1 MNVQLLSYLQLVIW
15 KILLLAHEYIAMFQ
29 EEIDNYGIDWD
40 GPVTD
45 QAELNESVDVP
56 ELSVILS
63 NEMEQELRQIVDP
76 LWESDC
82 YGLDICMETRQFVET
97 VMEDH

>member
-1 MNVQLLSYLQLVIW
+1 
-15 KILLLAHEYIAMFQ
+15 MFQ
-29 EEIDNYGIDWD
+29 DEIDNYGIDWD

-45 QAELNESVDVP
+45 QEELDESVDVP

-76 LWESDC
+76 LRESDC
-82 YGLDICMETRQFVET
+82 YGLDIYMETIQFVET
-97 VMEDH
+97 AMEDH